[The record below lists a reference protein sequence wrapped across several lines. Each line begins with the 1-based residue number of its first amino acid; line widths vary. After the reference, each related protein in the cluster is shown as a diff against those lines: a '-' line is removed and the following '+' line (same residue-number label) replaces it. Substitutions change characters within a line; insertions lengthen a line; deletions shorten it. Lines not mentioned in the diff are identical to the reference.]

1 VTSDAL
7 STPTVLIY
15 SSNRTTRE
23 AVRLALGS
31 RPAPELPR
39 IEIVEVATEPIA
51 VRRIAEG
58 GIDTAI
64 LDGESVPA
72 GGMGVCRTIK
82 DEVFDAPPVLL
93 IVGRAQDAWLASWSK
108 ADAVLAQPLDPIAVA
123 ASTADL
129 LRARIARP
137 STGAR

>member
-1 VTSDAL
+1 MTDDAPR
-7 STPTVLIY
+7 TPTVLVY
-15 SSNRTTRE
+15 SSNRRTRE

-51 VRRIAEG
+51 VRRISEG

-93 IVGRAQDAWLASWSK
+93 IVGRAQDAWLASWSR
-108 ADAVLAQPLDPIAVA
+108 ADAVVAQPLDPIAL
-123 ASTADL
+123 ASATADL
-129 LRARIARP
+129 LRARIADTA
-137 STGAR
+137 TGAR